1 MTHAFHLPF
10 QNKAGHPLAGAAV
23 LQLLP
28 SLDDSATA
36 RMAIEIAAALGAVG
50 ARALIACA
58 GGRMTGEL
66 QAKGGVFVPFPAH
79 AKNPLAM
86 TLNMRRLA
94 QLIAAERAEIVHVRS
109 RALAWVAY
117 GATRMTKT
125 PLVTTFH
132 SGCRG
137 SNPVTLRYNSVLA
150 RGDMVLADSSFAA
163 SLARQLHVP
172 VAGKI
177 HIVHQ
182 GVDCRMFAPEMVT
195 PARVQAV
202 RRQWKAAPHEQIV
215 LLAAQGNS
223 AKSCKVLIEA
233 AGLLLRSGL
242 SGVKFILACD
252 RKEDAQERGI
262 DRAIARDGLQG
273 VMSRAP
279 LSDRPAAYL
288 AASVVVV
295 LAAAGQASSEATLQ
309 AQAMGT
315 PVIAAKAGA
324 APETI
329 LAPPLVEEAGRT
341 GFLIKP
347 SDAAAL
353 AVAIA
358 HVLSLGAS
366 ASGQLSRRARE
377 YVEAR
382 FSTEHVCAE
391 TLTAYGALRRGREL

>member
-10 QNKAGHPLAGAAV
+10 RDKAGHPLAGAAV

-28 SLDDSATA
+28 GLDDSATA
-36 RMAIEIAAALGAVG
+36 HTAIEIAAALGAAG

-66 QAKGGVFVPFPAH
+66 QAKGGVFVPFPSRT
-79 AKNPLAM
+79 KNPLAM

-94 QLIAAERAEIVHVRS
+94 HLIAAERADIVHVRS

-132 SGCRG
+132 SGCQG
-137 SNPVTLRYNSVLA
+137 SNPMTLRYNSVLA
-150 RGDMVLADSSFAA
+150 RGDVVLANSNFAA
-163 SLARQLHVP
+163 GLARQLHGP
-172 VAGKI
+172 AAGKI

-182 GVDCRMFAPEMVT
+182 GVDCRIFAPDTVT

-202 RRQWKAAPHEQIV
+202 RRHWKAAPHEQIV
-215 LLAAQGNS
+215 LLAAQTNS

-242 SGVKFILACD
+242 TGVKFILAYD
-252 RKEDAQERGI
+252 RKEDTQERGI

-273 VMSRAP
+273 VMSRAT
-279 LSDRPAAYL
+279 LTDRPAAYL
-288 AASVVVV
+288 AASIVVV
-295 LAAAGQASSEATLQ
+295 LAAGVQASSEAAVQ

-315 PVIAAKAGA
+315 PVIAANAGA
-324 APETI
+324 APETV
-329 LAPPLVEEAGRT
+329 LAPPLVEEAART
-341 GFLIKP
+341 GFLVRP
-347 SDAAAL
+347 GDAAAL

-366 ASGQLSRRARE
+366 ASGQLSRRARKH
-377 YVEAR
+377 VEAR
-382 FSTEHVCAE
+382 FSTDYVCAE
-391 TLTAYGALRRGREL
+391 TLNAYAALRRGREL

>member
-10 QNKAGHPLAGAAV
+10 QDKAGHALAGAAV

-28 SLDDSATA
+28 GLDDSATA
-36 RMAIEIAAALGAVG
+36 RTAIEIAAALGAAG

-66 QAKGGVFVPFPAH
+66 QAKGGVFVPFPSRT
-79 AKNPLAM
+79 KNPLAM

-94 QLIAAERAEIVHVRS
+94 QLIAAERADIVHVRS

-132 SGCRG
+132 SGCQG
-137 SNPVTLRYNSVLA
+137 SNPMTLRYNSVLA
-150 RGDMVLADSSFAA
+150 RGDVVLADLGFAA
-163 SLARQLHVP
+163 GLARQLHAP
-172 VAGKI
+172 AAGKI
-177 HIVHQ
+177 HIVPQ
-182 GVDCRMFAPEMVT
+182 GVDCRIFAPDTVT

-202 RRQWKAAPHEQIV
+202 RRHWKAAPHEQIV
-215 LLAAQGNS
+215 LLAAQVNS

-242 SGVKFILACD
+242 TGVKFILAYD
-252 RKEDAQERGI
+252 RKEDTQERGI

-273 VMSRAP
+273 VISRAT

-295 LAAAGQASSEATLQ
+295 LAAGAQASSEAAVQ

-315 PVIAAKAGA
+315 PVIAANAGA
-324 APETI
+324 APETV
-329 LAPPLVEEAGRT
+329 LAPPLVEEASRT
-341 GFLIKP
+341 GFLIRP
-347 SDAAAL
+347 GDAAAL

-366 ASGQLSRRARE
+366 ASGQLSRRARKH
-377 YVEAR
+377 VETR
-382 FSTEHVCAE
+382 FSTEYVCAE
-391 TLTAYGALRRGREL
+391 TLNAYVALRRGREL